1 MKRFEK
7 TSAFRY
13 MHKDHDD
20 KVFILEK
27 VNENSCT
34 FVHTPLFDA
43 KLQIDAPFADCKN
56 WKKTKKE
63 IPQLAP
69 PAIVASK
76 TAAKTGQLEG
86 DYLKAFVQTLVM
98 EAYFDNSPCQ
108 ALQYSVSPAGVY
120 TSAKLKKQELLLY
133 PVGTVQ
139 VVKLEDV
146 SKIKNIHLQLHGH
159 HFQLSPPKALSKF
172 SDDGTGHLVP
182 WFWVQTV
189 EEPEEANMVLK
200 MKDYKG
206 LSLPVLTNDKP
217 LGPNVQLV
225 KATEESLAAISVQP
239 KKKAKRS

>member
-20 KVFILEK
+20 KVFFLEK

-34 FVHTPLFDA
+34 FAHTPLFDA

-120 TSAKLKKQELLLY
+120 TFAKLKKQELLLY
-133 PVGTVQ
+133 PLGTVQ

-182 WFWVQTV
+182 WFWVHRGKFGSNFSSTEKESQ
-189 EEPEEANMVLK
+189 EK
-200 MKDYKG
+200 
-206 LSLPVLTNDKP
+206 
-217 LGPNVQLV
+217 LGQ
-225 KATEESLAAISVQP
+225 SLAPDNFGYGS
-239 KKKAKRS
+239 KKRCCPLCFYLGCCCLMLT